1 MRSLKSFSF
10 ALTTSVS
17 AISFFIM
24 LAQPS
29 GAGTLSICSHDIC
42 SHDICSQDG
51 PMGLVFGSVFRASDL
66 QHAAGDRGRDLESMQ
81 GVLGTNGGFT
91 GTLSGGTS
99 FSFFARLAVK
109 AFSTPLSP
117 GAGMPTDTLDSLA
130 PFAAFN
136 SIGISR
142 LTFANST
149 LAGGPAAPFMPQDF
163 RLSANAP
170 SIYSVNLSE
179 ETTTPE
185 GSSGGKKSIASTASD
200 SPPKII
206 PAPEPDSL
214 AYLAGAGA
222 IGCGLQ
228 LRRLRRSRASRG
240 GATAAA
246 A

>member
-42 SHDICSQDG
+42 SQDG

-81 GVLGTNGGFT
+81 GAVGTNGGFT
-91 GTLSGGTS
+91 GTLSGGT
-99 FSFFARLAVK
+99 SFFARLAVK

-170 SIYSVNLSE
+170 SIYAVNLSE

-185 GSSGGKKSIASTASD
+185 GSSSGKKSIALTASD

>member
-29 GAGTLSICSHDIC
+29 GAGTLSICSN
-42 SHDICSQDG
+42 DICSQDG
-51 PMGLVFGSVFRASDL
+51 PMGLVFRASDL

-81 GVLGTNGGFT
+81 GALGTNGGFT
-91 GTLSGGTS
+91 GTLSGGT
-99 FSFFARLAVK
+99 SFFARLAVK

-142 LTFANST
+142 PTFANST